1 MANLC
6 NRHYFSASNWQRA
19 VASGNPAYRKSEPI
33 MNCREFVDAIGPLL
47 DGELDS
53 LSSAAFEAHQVQCDS
68 CRAYL
73 KSYEQTIKLIRD
85 AHRSPRDPGLGDGD
99 HSVSLTLLD
108 RMTSMVTSRL
118 ICLGSPDEPFCTSL
132 YFG

>member
-1 MANLC
+1 
-6 NRHYFSASNWQRA
+6 
-19 VASGNPAYRKSEPI
+19 

-53 LSSAAFEAHQVQCDS
+53 PASAAFEAHKVQCDS

-85 AHRSPRDPGLGDGD
+85 AHRSPPDAGLGEGD
-99 HSVSLTLLD
+99 QTVSLTVLD
-108 RMTSMVTSRL
+108 RMTSLVSSRL